1 MHLYVTKLFFEN
13 ILNKRIKDKNINIGW
28 NAVQEYCPLWEVVT
42 LNHSVRIAP
51 KKTTHLNDL
60 DHFFRHSSDLVTPD
74 GGVNN
79 VISKVKKKSTQNNI

>member
-60 DHFFRHSSDLVTPD
+60 VTPD

-79 VISKVKKKSTQNNI
+79 VISKVKKKLTQNNI